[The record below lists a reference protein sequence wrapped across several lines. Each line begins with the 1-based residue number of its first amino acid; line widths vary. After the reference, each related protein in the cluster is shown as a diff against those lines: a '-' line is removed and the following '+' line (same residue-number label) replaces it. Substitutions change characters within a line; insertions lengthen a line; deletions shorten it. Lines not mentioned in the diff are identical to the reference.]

1 MEEFIDEMLG
11 DLEEDCIVL
20 TLLLQLWLERGV
32 ALLSSEDVWLGD
44 GECARCL
51 LQPKNDEVDGS
62 LPDCFHLGV

>member
-20 TLLLQLWLERGV
+20 TLLLYLWLESGV
-32 ALLSSEDVWLGD
+32 ELLSSEEVVLGD
-44 GECARCL
+44 EECARCL
-51 LQPKNDEVDGS
+51 LQPEEDEVDGS